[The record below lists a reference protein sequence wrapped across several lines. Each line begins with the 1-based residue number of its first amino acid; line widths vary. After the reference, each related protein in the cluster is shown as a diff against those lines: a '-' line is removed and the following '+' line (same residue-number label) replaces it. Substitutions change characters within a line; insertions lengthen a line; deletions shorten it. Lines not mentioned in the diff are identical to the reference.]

1 MGRKSRDH
9 ASPKKAKV
17 YLCRGCCCGTR
28 KKHPHSDAKALER
41 IARLGAT
48 RARARFTKTKC
59 LGPCGQGNIV
69 VVRAAG
75 TYRWFRKMD
84 ELAQTKCLMDHLAEH
99 GDVEDVGLSDRR
111 LRRWDGR
118 KPKA

>member
-1 MGRKSRDH
+1 MSKKSSK
-9 ASPKKAKV
+9 SPAGKPPKIF
-17 YLCRGCCCGTR
+17 LCRGCCCGTR

-41 IARLGAT
+41 VARDGA
-48 RARARFTKTKC
+48 AKAGFGFTKTKC

-84 ELAQTKCLMDHLAEH
+84 GITETRCLVDHLAEH
-99 GDVEDVGLSDRR
+99 GDAEDVGLPDRR
-111 LRRWDGR
+111 MPRRDGT
-118 KPKA
+118 KPKR

>member
-1 MGRKSRDH
+1 M
-9 ASPKKAKV
+9 AKTLSGKRPRV
-17 YLCRGCCCGTR
+17 YVCRGCCCGTR

-41 IARLGAT
+41 VAKRGAAAAGARY
-48 RARARFTKTKC
+48 TKTKC

-84 ELAQTKCLMDHLAEH
+84 ELTEMTCLLDHLVEH
-99 GDVEDVGLSDRR
+99 GDVEDVGLTHRR
-111 LRRWDGR
+111 MPRRDGR
-118 KPKA
+118 KPRS